1 MLPSVS
7 NLSLY
12 QTTARPL
19 IIMIRSIRVLLFLL
33 PALCEDVDVQFT
45 IKKETNLAFDAVKFI
60 DNLVTGNYT
69 VPNNTENNT
78 VNLFQSLVNKDKVS
92 LLKASDLL
100 CVNGSCIEEVLPL
113 PPPRVLT
120 TTALPTTTTVAATT
134 STTTVPYTSTITH
147 PTSTTTQPIETTQ
160 PISTTA
166 QPTQQTTTP
175 QATQPATMIQT
186 TPPPVT
192 QPAASSESPTM
203 VIIAVALG
211 VIAALV
217 SVILYFTMSGKQ
229 TESTSQK
236 ALSAP
241 LLQPPNPHVLRIAI
255 DWPPRPPPEIKTAC
269 NHLQGWSHQA

>member
-1 MLPSVS
+1 
-7 NLSLY
+7 
-12 QTTARPL
+12 
-19 IIMIRSIRVLLFLL
+19 MIRSIRVLLFLL

-160 PISTTA
+160 PISTTTQPTQQTTKQPTTT